1 MLNLTL
7 TAVRDWRRDERDPI
21 FALVG
26 VSTRRCSIPAICGF
40 FRSPPMAAA
49 SRWV

>member
-1 MLNLTL
+1 MLNLTV
-7 TAVRDWRRDERDPI
+7 TEVRDRQRDEREPI
-21 FALVG
+21 LALVG